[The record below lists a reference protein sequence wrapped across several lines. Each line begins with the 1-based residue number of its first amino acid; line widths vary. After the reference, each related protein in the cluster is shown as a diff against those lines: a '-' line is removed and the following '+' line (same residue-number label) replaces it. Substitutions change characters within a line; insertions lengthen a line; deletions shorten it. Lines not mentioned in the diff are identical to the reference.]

1 MEGLKTY
8 IKEHTLN
15 WLLEEDNPS
24 VRYVTLTKLLGYS
37 KDDEIVISTAQ
48 NIMSKGPVPIIL
60 SKHYPRGYCIDAENF
75 YMYSKYKG
83 TVW

>member
-60 SKHYPRGYCIDAENF
+60 SKHYPRANRIAADNNK
-75 YMYSKYKG
+75 MYLKYTA